1 MREIGS
7 DFWEVRECETYDFL
21 SFIGKKSS
29 DNIVL
34 LKSGRNAIK
43 ALCEMLGER
52 KTVLL
57 PAFTCSTVIDPFRD
71 SKFEILYYDIN
82 EDFTIDADS
91 LNYRIA
97 NEKPDLILVHSYWG
111 FNTCGDANLI
121 LQQFRNSGGVLV
133 EDLTQVLFSENV
145 RLEAD
150 YYVSSLQKF
159 FAIPNGGFIMSK
171 NELNISVEEDKSDI
185 DKIARETFML
195 KRDYMDYKN
204 DAKAQFKE
212 GYMKINTIMEDNSA
226 IYRIS
231 QMSEHIL
238 NKLDIGCIKEQ
249 RIKNYNYLHDYVNEN
264 CKKLRA
270 AMPKA
275 GQGTV
280 PLYFPAFA
288 KNRSDFQ
295 AYMSVRDV
303 YCPIIWP
310 KPEMIKGSFPNAD
323 KMYNNLICI
332 PIDQRYTEEDMKHI
346 GETISGYEKAEYS

>member
-7 DFWEVRECETYDFL
+7 DFWEIRECETYDFL

-43 ALCEMLGER
+43 ALCEVLRSR

-57 PAFTCSTVIDPFRD
+57 PAFTCSTVIEPFCD

-82 EDFTIDADS
+82 EDFTIDTDS
-91 LNYRIA
+91 LNYLIA

-111 FNTCGDANLI
+111 FNTCGDADLI

-133 EDLTQVLFSENV
+133 EDLTQSLFSENV
-145 RLEAD
+145 RLGAD

-171 NELNISVEEDKSDI
+171 NQLNIEKEDDKSGI
-185 DKIARETFML
+185 DVIASKTFML
-195 KRDYMDYKN
+195 KKDYMAYKN

-212 GYMKINTIMEDNSA
+212 GYKKINAIMEDNSA
-226 IYRIS
+226 IYGIS

-238 NKLDIGCIKEQ
+238 NKLDIGYIKEQ
-249 RIKNYNYLHDYVNEN
+249 RVKNYNYLHDYVNEN
-264 CKKLRA
+264 CKKLRV

-280 PLYFPAFA
+280 PLYFPVFP
-288 KNRSDFQ
+288 KNRSAFQ
-295 AYMSVRDV
+295 AYMSERDV

-310 KPEMIKGSFPNAD
+310 KSEMIKGSFPTAD

-346 GETISGYEKAEYS
+346 GEVLSGYENVRV

>member
-7 DFWEVRECETYDFL
+7 DFWENREVHKCDFL
-21 SFIGKKSS
+21 FFVGKKDS

-82 EDFTIDADS
+82 EDFTINTDS
-91 LNYRIA
+91 LNHLIA
-97 NEKPDLILVHSYWG
+97 NERVDLILVHSYWG
-111 FNTCGDANLI
+111 FNTCGDAELI
-121 LQQFRNSGGVLV
+121 LQQFRDSGGVLV
-133 EDLTQVLFSENV
+133 EDLTQSLFSENV

-171 NELNISVEEDKSDI
+171 NQLNIKKENDKSDI
-185 DKIARETFML
+185 DEIASKTFML
-195 KRDYMDYKN
+195 KKDYMAYKN
-204 DAKAQFKE
+204 DAKAEFKE
-212 GYMKINTIMEDNSA
+212 GYKKINTIMEDNSS
-226 IYRIS
+226 IYGIS
-231 QMSEHIL
+231 QMSERIL
-238 NKLDIGCIKEQ
+238 NKLDIGYIKEQ
-249 RIKNYNYLHDYVNEN
+249 RIKNYNYLHDYVNKN
-264 CKKLRA
+264 CKKLHV

-275 GQGTV
+275 GQGIA
-280 PLYFPAFA
+280 PLYFPVFA

-295 AYMSVRDV
+295 TYMSERDV

-310 KPEMIKGSFPNAD
+310 KSEMIKGSFPNAD

-346 GETISGYEKAEYS
+346 GEVLSGYENVQV